1 MNKLIAYLLC
11 FFGTVLITGFQ
22 SCSNKRTIEKN
33 LIGGN
38 TVDNDHSDIY
48 QWMVHLESIPGSQ
61 PTNPLRAYLWIPPD
75 CKDVK
80 GIVLACHNL
89 QEEGVLTHPDFRKG
103 MAELGFAEIWVTP
116 GWSSIFD
123 VKKGAQVA
131 FEEALDKLAETSGYP
146 ELRYAPVVY
155 MGHSAHASAP
165 WHFGAWNPD
174 RTLAMLS
181 LHGDSPLS
189 DFLCCNQVNPDWEG
203 VRNIDGIPG
212 LVCIGEHEWMEE
224 RIRSSFA
231 FQKAYPNSTIS
242 LLCDAGHW
250 HSDISDRSIN
260 YLVTFIK
267 KAATYKMPVD
277 WDGKTPVKLQKLNPR
292 AGWLADRWRPE
303 QLPTAPAASYD
314 AYKGNRDSAFWYFD
328 EEMIHKTEYYYALE
342 RGKKYQYINLMQDGQ
357 FVPMEQD
364 DFSFR
369 PQADGVTF
377 HLKPA
382 FTDVTGQH
390 LSDQHADSP
399 IHFQRVSGPVKIVN
413 DTTFRVQF
421 YRAGFLDRRSG
432 DIEIMVSAEADD
444 TYRRGWRRLALHIPR
459 CLTEGSPQKITF
471 PEIADVK
478 AGVKSITLNATSDS
492 GLPVCYYINGGPA
505 VIEGDNLLFSAIPPK
520 AEYPVK
526 VSVVAWQYGSMTAPL
541 FQSAEPVE
549 RVFYIHE

>member
-48 QWMVHLESIPGSQ
+48 QWMVHLDSIPGSQ

-314 AYKGNRDSAFWYFD
+314 AYKGNRDSAF
-328 EEMIHKTEYYYALE
+328 
-342 RGKKYQYINLMQDGQ
+342 
-357 FVPMEQD
+357 
-364 DFSFR
+364 
-369 PQADGVTF
+369 
-377 HLKPA
+377 
-382 FTDVTGQH
+382 
-390 LSDQHADSP
+390 
-399 IHFQRVSGPVKIVN
+399 
-413 DTTFRVQF
+413 
-421 YRAGFLDRRSG
+421 
-432 DIEIMVSAEADD
+432 
-444 TYRRGWRRLALHIPR
+444 
-459 CLTEGSPQKITF
+459 
-471 PEIADVK
+471 
-478 AGVKSITLNATSDS
+478 
-492 GLPVCYYINGGPA
+492 
-505 VIEGDNLLFSAIPPK
+505 
-520 AEYPVK
+520 
-526 VSVVAWQYGSMTAPL
+526 
-541 FQSAEPVE
+541 
-549 RVFYIHE
+549 